1 MPSNRIRWTITTETM
16 SDKAICTGLITKLNK
31 IVLLIVLRK
40 SGSDK
45 TKLKFS
51 HPVYTAGINP
61 PGNAV

>member
-1 MPSNRIRWTITTETM
+1 M